1 MYRVTRE
8 LEFGEL
14 KVTVK
19 ELTVAEVRVW
29 LNEPASSEQKEFDLF
44 TDLLTFDGIGVEEIY
59 RFTDLKKE
67 LIEELPPSVL
77 AKISAVIKEINTVFF
92 NQYLPAL
99 NQLRERLESN
109 NVKAQAV
116 LNVA

>member
-14 KVTVK
+14 KVEVK

-29 LNEPASSEQKEFDLF
+29 LNEPAPTEQKEFDLF

-59 RFTDLKKE
+59 RFTNLKKE
-67 LIEELPPSVL
+67 VIETLPPSVL
-77 AKISAVIKEINTVFF
+77 AKIAAVIKDLNGVFF

-99 NQLRERLESN
+99 NKLRERLEDSKKTLVDSN
-109 NVKAQAV
+109 AA
-116 LNVA
+116 

>member
-8 LEFGEL
+8 LQFDEL
-14 KVTVK
+14 TVIVK

-29 LNEPASSEQKEFDLF
+29 LNEPSQTEQKEFDLF
-44 TDLLTFDGIGVEEIY
+44 TDLLTFDGIGIEELY
-59 RFTDLKKE
+59 RFTNLKKE
-67 LIEELPPSVL
+67 QVEELPPSAI

-109 NVKAQAV
+109 VKALADS
-116 LNVA
+116 NAA